1 MPQPRSRLLLIGIA
15 YLGFVSLGLPD
26 GLLGVGWP
34 SIRGT
39 FGLPLDALGGLLLT
53 FTAGYLVSSFSSGRI
68 LARIGVGTLLAS
80 SCLATAASLLGYALA
95 PTWWVMVAFGAL
107 SGFGGGAIDAGL
119 NTYVATHHGARTLN
133 WLHAS
138 FGVGA
143 MLGPLLMTGLL
154 GAGFGWQW
162 GYAIVGGA
170 QLLLALCFGL
180 TRGWWTTPGS
190 ARAAASTALSRPA
203 SRSRP
208 VSGTD
213 TLRLPLAWLGIALFF
228 LYTGLEAAAGQ
239 WAFSLFTEARAVPP
253 TTAGLWVGVY
263 WGSLTVGRVLF
274 GLVVGVAPLGAL
286 LRACLIATV
295 VGAALLW
302 LDLAALL
309 SFLGLALI
317 GLAIAPIFPSL
328 IAATPARLGE
338 AHTANAV
345 GFQIAA
351 AVLGGAFVP
360 AAIGVLAGR
369 AGLEV
374 IPPSLLI
381 VACLVLILHEVL
393 AARSTR
399 PSAARSASPG
409 IPRFSSD
416 EE

>member
-68 LARIGVGTLLAS
+68 LARIGVGALLAL

-95 PTWWVMVAFGAL
+95 PAWWVMVAFGAL

-162 GYAIVGGA
+162 GYAIVGSA
-170 QLLLALCFGL
+170 QLLLALCFGQ

-190 ARAAASTALSRPA
+190 ARAVSSTAPSRPT
-203 SRSRP
+203 SS
-208 VSGTD
+208 TD

-228 LYTGLEAAAGQ
+228 LYTGLEVAAGQ
-239 WAFSLFTEARAVPP
+239 WAFSLFTEARTVPP

-338 AHTANAV
+338 AHAANAV

-351 AVLGGAFVP
+351 AVLGGAVVP
-360 AAIGVLAGR
+360 AGIGVLAER

-381 VACLVLILHEVL
+381 VAGLVLILHEAL
-393 AARSTR
+393 AARSARR
-399 PSAARSASPG
+399 PTARSAQYRVDG
-409 IPRFSSD
+409 GNHAD
-416 EE
+416 DTA